1 MAGCRLTSPTLLES
15 GPRRVLSPRKHGAQ
29 RRLTWGVLCFS
40 SLHSSPL
47 SLHHD
52 AGIRYQENTIPE
64 RLVAIHRAERAL
76 SLSDNRI
83 PFQSGH
89 SEQRRPEALSASA
102 MHSLSEP
109 VGQRLRLREVK
120 GLT

>member
-1 MAGCRLTSPTLLES
+1 M
-15 GPRRVLSPRKHGAQ
+15 
-29 RRLTWGVLCFS
+29 
-40 SLHSSPL
+40 

-64 RLVAIHRAERAL
+64 RLVATHRAERAL

-83 PFQSGH
+83 PLQSGH
-89 SEQRRPEALSASA
+89 SEQRRAEAPLAPA